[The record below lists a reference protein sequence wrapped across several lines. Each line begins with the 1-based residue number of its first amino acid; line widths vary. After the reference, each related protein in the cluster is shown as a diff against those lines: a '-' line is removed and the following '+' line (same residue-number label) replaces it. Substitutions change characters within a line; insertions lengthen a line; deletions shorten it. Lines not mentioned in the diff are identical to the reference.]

1 MFTPSCMTSSFK
13 LSACLFSMCLLSAC
27 ARNTNIIR
35 AEAMTQTKSPD
46 NPKIIAK
53 HKSQNRR
60 RPPVYYNQPIL
71 QGRKLTL
78 MSNEQLMRRVSQI
91 APRFVNPTGP
101 LLDNSPGLVVGI
113 ISEEGKSIRS
123 YGNANLENP
132 KQINGDTLFGIGS
145 VTKIFTGII
154 LAHCVQEGSIRLDE
168 SANIYLP
175 TDLQLPSNTIT
186 LRQLVTHTS
195 GLPNYPDNINTP
207 RDINGD
213 GINDSDQYS
222 PSRNYSRQ
230 HLSDWLKQSPRLE
243 FKPGSYSQYSNLGFG
258 ILALALQS
266 HLNFEDFEELNKSI
280 ITKNLLMTRTHT
292 NKDTLKQKFDINQAQ
307 GYAFDYGS
315 LIPVPFSDMGILEGA
330 GELVST
336 TNDLLLLLEGLTGIK
351 NSTISSAFK
360 ESSQPL
366 ATIGVDKIG
375 YGFKIKQSNKGGAY
389 YAKAGSTAG
398 YSSVVLWRRHPKIGI
413 VLLSNRGNFK
423 KINQLGTRLIE
434 AAAVYTN

>member
-1 MFTPSCMTSSFK
+1 MFTPTFMTASFK
-13 LSACLFSMCLLSAC
+13 LSACLFSICLLSAC
-27 ARNTNIIR
+27 ASNSNIIK
-35 AEAMTQTKSPD
+35 AAALTQTKSP
-46 NPKIIAK
+46 NNSKIIAK
-53 HKSQNRR
+53 QKSQNRG

-71 QGRKLTL
+71 QDSKLTS
-78 MSNEQLMRRVSQI
+78 MSLEQLMSRVSQI

-101 LLDNSPGLVVGI
+101 LLYSSPGLVVGI

-145 VTKIFTGII
+145 ITKIFTGII
-154 LAHCVQEGSIRLDE
+154 LAHCVQEGSLKLDE

-175 TDLQLPSNTIT
+175 TDLQLPSDSIT
-186 LRQLVTHTS
+186 LRHLVTHTS
-195 GLPNYPDNINTP
+195 GLPNYPGNINTP

-222 PSRNYSRQ
+222 PGRNYSRQ
-230 HLSDWLKQSPRLE
+230 HLSEWLKQSARLE
-243 FKPGSYSQYSNLGFG
+243 YKPGNYSQYSNLGFG

-266 HLNFEDFEELNKSI
+266 HLNFEDFEELNNSI
-280 ITKNLLMTRTHT
+280 ITKDLLMTRTHT
-292 NKDTLKQKFDINQAQ
+292 IKGTMKQKFDVNQAQ

-315 LIPVPFSDMGILEGA
+315 LIPVPFSDMGSLEGA

-351 NSTISSAFK
+351 HSTISSAFK
-360 ESSQPL
+360 EVSQPL
-366 ATIGVDKIG
+366 ATIGMDKIG
-375 YGFKIKQSNKGGAY
+375 YGFKIKQSNKGGTY

-398 YSSVVLWRRHPKIGI
+398 YSSIVLWRRHPKIGI

-434 AAAVYTN
+434 AAVIFSN